1 MSPVY
6 QGMAV
11 HHASRQA
18 TCHTNGRG
26 CALCACVARRIHH
39 VISLNVRRFPP
50 MSDQN
55 KSRGGSWFTFLLAFS
70 AFIMSGTALYQQNR
84 NSPLLQNLES
94 KVQEIRQQLGK
105 GLTVDEARQRVIDA
119 LNALLV
125 EDNIEA
131 ARKSLDAMNARLR
144 EYINHVKN
152 RETKTR
158 LEELERRG
166 REASDTL
173 QSDPAA
179 ATAQIR
185 ALFREI
191 SALDLSEAS
200 PAPAQ

>member
-1 MSPVY
+1 
-6 QGMAV
+6 
-11 HHASRQA
+11 
-18 TCHTNGRG
+18 
-26 CALCACVARRIHH
+26 
-39 VISLNVRRFPP
+39 

-94 KVQEIRQQLGK
+94 KVQEIRQQLGE
-105 GLTVDEARQRVIDA
+105 GLTVDDARQRVTDA

-152 RETKTR
+152 RETKTQ
-158 LEELERRG
+158 LEELERRS
-166 REASDTL
+166 REASNTL

-185 ALFREI
+185 ALFHEI

-200 PAPAQ
+200 PTPAE